1 MFKKGEYITIIGSS
15 EKYKKGECTNWYTLS
30 PGMDK
35 FTNKVVQLTHD
46 TNPKGG
52 HAQFDGSSGYTW
64 NYNENHFRKATPE
77 EIAAECLVETPIVVN
92 DYSIF

>member
-46 TNPKGG
+46 TTSVGNF
-52 HAQFDGSSGYTW
+52 AYFEGSHNYTW
-64 NYNENHFRKATPE
+64 NYTEGHFRKATPE
-77 EIAAECLVETPIVVN
+77 EIEAGHLVETPIVVN
-92 DYSIF
+92 DYEIF